1 MAVAPENQR
10 VGLVMARV
18 VVDRL
23 DVICKDY
30 GQSRAAM
37 LTQMINQMWREGR
50 YYLGNRRPDM
60 MMLDDE
66 DVETILEAEAMEQYV
81 D

>member
-1 MAVAPENQR
+1 MAVAEHNQR

-18 VVDRL
+18 VVERL
-23 DVICKDY
+23 DTMCKDY
-30 GQSRAAM
+30 GQSRAAL
-37 LTQMINQMWREGR
+37 LTEMINTAWKEGR
-50 YYLGNRRPDM
+50 YYLGDRRPNM

>member
-1 MAVAPENQR
+1 
-10 VGLVMARV
+10 
-18 VVDRL
+18 
-23 DVICKDY
+23 
-30 GQSRAAM
+30 M